1 MIEYLQ
7 NLDVF
12 SWQIISLLI
21 VAGFSVGFINTFAG
35 SGSVISYSLFM
46 LLGLPAHTANGTIR
60 LGVILQTLAATYNFY
75 KKDLLELKKGLLL
88 SIPIIL
94 GSITGAFIAVNIDK
108 NVFEKVLGVV
118 MIIMLFFIFYKPQRW
133 LKGKEEISA
142 KPVKFWH
149 YIVYYFIGIYGGFI
163 HIGVGIFLLAALVLI
178 SGYDLVK
185 ANAIKLL
192 VVFLY
197 SPCALLVYIMNDQ
210 VYYAIGLIA
219 AIGNLAGGIVA
230 SKLAVKKGAIFIRW
244 ILIGVMI
251 LFSAKLFG
259 FYTI

>member
-12 SWQIISLLI
+12 SWQIISLLV

-35 SGSVISYSLFM
+35 SGSVISYSFFM

-60 LGVILQTLAATYNFY
+60 LGVVLQTLAATYNFY
-75 KKDLLELKKGLLL
+75 KKDLLEVKKGFLI

-94 GSITGAFIAVNIDK
+94 GSVTGALIAVNIDK
-108 NVFEKVLGVV
+108 NVFEKVVGVIMV
-118 MIIMLFFIFYKPQRW
+118 IMLFFIFYKPQRW
-133 LKGKEEISA
+133 LRGKEQISE
-142 KPVKFWH
+142 KPIKFWH
-149 YIVYYFIGIYGGFI
+149 YIIYYLIGIYGGFI
-163 HIGVGIFLLAALVLI
+163 HIGVGIFLLAALVLV

-192 VVFLY
+192 TVFLY
-197 SPCALLVYIMNDQ
+197 TPFALLVYIMNDQ
-210 VYYAIGLIA
+210 VSYAIGLTA

-230 SKLAVKKGAIFIRW
+230 SKLAVKKGATFIRW
-244 ILIGVMI
+244 ILIGVI
-251 LFSAKLFG
+251 FLFSAKLFG
-259 FYTI
+259 LYSV